1 MLIRKHQL
9 DASLVKSYAADYCG
23 TPALRDAT
31 KGQIHIEPAFYYGDV
46 KYTFTGQTRNGNVS
60 GGFPVTG
67 QYDQFTAEA
76 DHFAAC
82 IRNNKTPDTPGEEGL
97 ADMLAIEAIYKAAG
111 TPIA

>member
-1 MLIRKHQL
+1 MKLPSGIL
-9 DASLVKSYAADYCG
+9 ANCGSSYG
-23 TPALRDAT
+23 TEGPAFLQIDAT

-46 KYTFTGQTRNGNVS
+46 KYTFTGRTRNGNVA

-82 IRNNKTPDTPGEEGL
+82 IRNNTAPLTAGEEGL
-97 ADMLAIEAIYKAAG
+97 ADMLAIESIYKAAG
-111 TPIA
+111 APIG